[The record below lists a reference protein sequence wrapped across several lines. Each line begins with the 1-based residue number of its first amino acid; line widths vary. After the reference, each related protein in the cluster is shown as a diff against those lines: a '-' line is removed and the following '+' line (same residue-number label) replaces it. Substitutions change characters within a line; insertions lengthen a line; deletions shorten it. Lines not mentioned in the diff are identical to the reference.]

1 MEGTKN
7 VPLKIIATVLKILLA
22 VLFLFPFYIL
32 VVNSLKTRKEIFT
45 NTLAFPQIPQFSN
58 YSRALDAM
66 DFWDSLRN
74 SLIITICSVII
85 IIIFTSMAA
94 WMLTR
99 TKNKTSRVIYG
110 IFVASMIIPFQSIM
124 LPLIREM
131 SQMTLLNIPG
141 LIFVYLGFGASMGIF
156 LYSGFVK
163 SIPEELDE
171 AAEIDGCNKLQTFWL
186 IIFPLLKPIT
196 FTVAI
201 LDVVWIWNDYLLPS
215 LTINTPT
222 TMTIPLQTFYFFGQF
237 TKQWDMAL
245 AALVMVIIP
254 VIIFY
259 FLAQKYIIKAV
270 TAGSI
275 K

>member
-1 MEGTKN
+1 MTAVKRISQKTIA
-7 VPLKIIATVLKILLA
+7 VILKVFLA
-22 VLFLFPFYIL
+22 LLFLFPFYVL

-45 NTLAFPQIPQFSN
+45 NTLALPAIPQFSN
-58 YSRALDAM
+58 YTRALEAM
-66 DFWDSLRN
+66 DFLAALKN
-74 SLIITICSVII
+74 SLIVTLCSVAI

-94 WMLTR
+94 WVIVR
-99 TKNKTSRVIYG
+99 NKGKVSTILYG
-110 IFVASMIIPFQSIM
+110 VFVAALIIPFQSTM
-124 LPLIREM
+124 LPLMREM
-131 SQMTLLNIPG
+131 GMLNLLNIPG
-141 LIFVYLGFGASMGIF
+141 LIFVYLGFGTSMGVF
-156 LYSGFVK
+156 LYAGFVK
-163 SIPEELDE
+163 SIPKELDE
-171 AAEIDGCNKLQTFWL
+171 AAEIDGCNRFQTFWL
-186 IIFPLLKPIT
+186 IIFPLLKPTT

-215 LTINTPT
+215 LTINNPE
-222 TMTIPLQTFYFFGQF
+222 TMTIPLETYFFFGQF

-259 FLAQKYIIKAV
+259 FAAQKYIIKAV

>member
-1 MEGTKN
+1 MTAAKKIS
-7 VPLKIIATVLKILLA
+7 LKTISVILKVFLA
-22 VLFLFPFYIL
+22 LLFLFPFYVL

-45 NTLAFPQIPQFSN
+45 NTLALPAIPQFSN
-58 YSRALDAM
+58 YSRALEAM
-66 DFWDSLRN
+66 DFLDALKN
-74 SLIITICSVII
+74 SLIVTLCSVAI

-94 WMLTR
+94 WVIVR
-99 TKNKTSRVIYG
+99 NKSKISTILYG
-110 IFVASMIIPFQSIM
+110 VFVAALIIPFQSTM
-124 LPLIREM
+124 LPLMREM
-131 SQMTLLNIPG
+131 GALNLLNIPG
-141 LIFVYLGFGASMGIF
+141 LIFVYLGFGTSMSVF
-156 LYSGFVK
+156 LYAGFVK
-163 SIPEELDE
+163 SIPKELDE
-171 AAEIDGCNKLQTFWL
+171 AAEIDGCNRFQTFWL
-186 IIFPLLKPIT
+186 IIFPLLKPTT

-222 TMTIPLQTFYFFGQF
+222 TMTIPLQTYFFFGQF

-259 FLAQKYIIKAV
+259 FVAQKYIIKAV